1 MYTAPGT
8 VQPAKL
14 RGIARESIGWSIA
27 LSVVLILVGLFAIL
41 APLLAGVA
49 LTGILGWLLILVG
62 AGHLWL
68 AWHVRGAGS
77 HLWEAL
83 IGLVYLLA
91 GIFLLFHPVV
101 GLVGITALLGIYLL
115 IRGIFE
121 LIAGFS
127 MRGVGGNTWL
137 LINGAISLILAFLI
151 WRHLPYSADWFV
163 GTLIG
168 FALLF
173 TGISRLALALTARR
187 LLTSTAYPLTSHL

>member
-1 MYTAPGT
+1 MHTAPAT
-8 VQPAKL
+8 LQPL
-14 RGIARESIGWSIA
+14 RGIARASIGWSIA
-27 LSVVLILVGLFAIL
+27 LSIVLILAGLFAIF

-49 LTGILGWLLILVG
+49 LTGIIGWLLILVG

-68 AWHVRGAGS
+68 AWHVRGAGA

-83 IGLVYLLA
+83 IGLAYLVA
-91 GIFLLFHPVV
+91 GVFLLIHPVT
-101 GLVGITALLGIYLL
+101 GLVGITAILGAYLL

-137 LINGAISLILAFLI
+137 LINGVISLILAYMI
-151 WRHLPYSADWFV
+151 WRHLPYSAEWFI

-168 FALLF
+168 FAILF

-187 LLTSTAYPLTSHL
+187 LLTTTSPSY

>member
-1 MYTAPGT
+1 MHTPSGT
-8 VQPAKL
+8 LQPSTL

-27 LSVVLILVGLFAIL
+27 LSTALILVGLFAIL

-68 AWHVRGAGS
+68 AWHVRGAGA
-77 HLWEAL
+77 HIWEAV
-83 IGLVYLLA
+83 IGLAYIVA
-91 GIFLLFHPVV
+91 GIFLLFHPIV
-101 GLVGITALLGIYLL
+101 GLVGITAILGGYLL

-121 LIAGFS
+121 LIAGLS
-127 MRGVGGNTWL
+127 MRGVGGNVWL

-151 WRHLPYSADWFV
+151 WRHLPYSADWFI

-173 TGISRLALALTARR
+173 TGISRLAVALTARR
-187 LLTSTAYPLTSHL
+187 LLAASA

>member
-1 MYTAPGT
+1 MYTAPET
-8 VQPAKL
+8 AYSARV
-14 RGIARESIGWSIA
+14 RGIARDSIGWSIA
-27 LSVVLILVGLFAIL
+27 LSIVLIIAGLFAIL

-68 AWHVRGAGS
+68 AWHVRGAGA
-77 HLWEAL
+77 HLWEAI
-83 IGLVYLLA
+83 IGIIYLFT

-101 GLVGITALLGIYLL
+101 GLVGVTAFLGAYLL

-121 LIAGFS
+121 LIAAFS
-127 MRGVGGNTWL
+127 MRGVGGRGWL
-137 LINGAISLILAFLI
+137 LFNGAISLILAGMI
-151 WRHLPYSADWFV
+151 WRHLPYSADWFI
-163 GTLIG
+163 GTLLG

-187 LLTSTAYPLTSHL
+187 LLSTGVHPLATNP

>member
-1 MYTAPGT
+1 MDTAPGT
-8 VQPAKL
+8 LQPATV

-27 LSVVLILVGLFAIL
+27 LSAVLIVAGLFAIL

-68 AWHVRGAGS
+68 AWHVRGAGA
-77 HLWEAL
+77 HLWEAI
-83 IGLVYLLA
+83 IGLAYIVA
-91 GIFLLFHPVV
+91 GIFLLFHPIV
-101 GLVGITALLGIYLL
+101 GLVGITAILGAYLL

-121 LIAGFS
+121 LTAGLT
-127 MRGVGGNTWL
+127 MRGVGGNVWL
-137 LINGAISLILAFLI
+137 VVNGAISLILAFLI
-151 WRHLPYSADWFV
+151 WRHLPYSADWFI

-187 LLTSTAYPLTSHL
+187 LLTATA

>member
-1 MYTAPGT
+1 MNTAQGT
-8 VQPAKL
+8 LSPISA

-27 LSVVLILVGLFAIL
+27 LSIVLIVAGLFAIL

-49 LTGILGWLLILVG
+49 LTGILGWLLLLVG

-68 AWHVRGAGS
+68 AWHVRGAGA

-83 IGLVYLLA
+83 IGLAYVLA
-91 GIFLLFHPVV
+91 GIFLLVHPVA
-101 GLVGITALLGIYLL
+101 GLVGITAVVGAYLL
-115 IRGIFE
+115 LRGIFE
-121 LIAGFS
+121 LIAGLS
-127 MRGVGGNTWL
+127 MRGVGGSTWL
-137 LINGAISLILAFLI
+137 LLNGAISLLLAFLI
-151 WRHLPYSADWFV
+151 WRHLPYSAEWFL

-187 LLTSTAYPLTSHL
+187 LLTASAFPLRP

>member
-1 MYTAPGT
+1 MYTTPGT
-8 VQPAKL
+8 LQPSTL

-27 LSVVLILVGLFAIL
+27 LSIVLILVGLFAIL

-68 AWHVRGAGS
+68 AWHVRGAGA
-77 HLWEAL
+77 HIWEAV
-83 IGLVYLLA
+83 IGLAYIVA
-91 GIFLLFHPVV
+91 GIFLLFHPIV
-101 GLVGITALLGIYLL
+101 GLVGITAILGAYLL

-121 LIAGFS
+121 LIAGLS
-127 MRGVGGNTWL
+127 MRGIGGNVWL

-151 WRHLPYSADWFV
+151 WRHLPYSADWFI

-173 TGISRLALALTARR
+173 TGISRLAVALTARR
-187 LLTSTAYPLTSHL
+187 LLTASA

>member
-1 MYTAPGT
+1 MHTTPGT
-8 VQPAKL
+8 LQPSTV
-14 RGIARESIGWSIA
+14 RSIARESIGWSIA

-62 AGHLWL
+62 GGHLWL
-68 AWHVRGAGS
+68 AWHVRGAGA
-77 HLWEAL
+77 HIWEAV
-83 IGLVYLLA
+83 IGFVYIVG
-91 GIFLLFHPVV
+91 GIFLLFHPIV
-101 GLVGITALLGIYLL
+101 GLVGITAILGAYLL

-121 LIAGFS
+121 LIAGLS
-127 MRGVGGNTWL
+127 MRGVGGNVWL
-137 LINGAISLILAFLI
+137 LINGAISLVLAFLI
-151 WRHLPYSADWFV
+151 WRHLPYSADWFI

-187 LLTSTAYPLTSHL
+187 LLTAAA